1 MTKKNIL
8 FVILLSFC
16 IVFGLLYFLKK
27 PKEILITSRRNI
39 IILKPKSLITTP
51 TEGYK
56 IRFKDRHLYTLDF
69 DSNRIYKFGLDGKVK
84 ETFSAGKARRL
95 DSPLI
100 IDFDIDSN
108 GFIRV
113 ADAKNHRFIRIGN
126 DNELSFENSPQKFTR
141 AKFVGSGHYLCKS
154 FDKSFKNDNVLLL
167 GAQENNIIHNIL
179 PVYNDGGMAT
189 DGFFIN
195 NNKSFAHISFH
206 MGNIIIWDKK
216 DGKPLRFNT
225 LDNYNAR
232 PNVLDEGH
240 GRFTLKG
247 DSKTINLCG
256 DADEDY
262 LYILSNVRSKDESS
276 SEFSENNV
284 VDVYSIARRK
294 YVKSYY
300 LPRIEGNRISD
311 FVIKN
316 NTLYSVQGEKIAIYD
331 LI

>member
-113 ADAKNHRFIRIGN
+113 ADAKNHRFIRIRN
-126 DNELSFENSPQKFTR
+126 DNELSFENSPEKFTR

-179 PVYNDGGMAT
+179 PVYNNGGMAT

-206 MGNIIIWDKK
+206 MGNIII
-216 DGKPLRFNT
+216 
-225 LDNYNAR
+225 
-232 PNVLDEGH
+232 
-240 GRFTLKG
+240 
-247 DSKTINLCG
+247 
-256 DADEDY
+256 
-262 LYILSNVRSKDESS
+262 
-276 SEFSENNV
+276 
-284 VDVYSIARRK
+284 
-294 YVKSYY
+294 
-300 LPRIEGNRISD
+300 
-311 FVIKN
+311 
-316 NTLYSVQGEKIAIYD
+316 
-331 LI
+331 